1 LDEATKNPTISGQT
15 LRARIKRLGI
25 TYGEAA
31 RRLGLTRDGL
41 NKQMNGANPVSRQTE
56 LLLGYLEQQQR
67 ASAREVCET
76 LTERRGSR
84 GRTGDPV

>member
-1 LDEATKNPTISGQT
+1 MDKATKNPTISGQT

-41 NKQMNGANPVSRQTE
+41 NKQMNGANRVSRQTE

-67 ASAREVCET
+67 ASAREVRET
-76 LTERRGSR
+76 PTEPRGSR
-84 GRTGDPV
+84 GRTRNPV